1 MTREKYVEI
10 DLIEIN
16 SIKDIEK
23 AEDKLASLASD
34 KNARIKTNLQLMI
47 HRNINYMALKI
58 GENRYKNVF
67 TYSYESNEISS
78 LDGLVGVLLDKYHVV
93 KMHPDIEIVQKL
105 YPVNMVLV
113 YLASL
118 KELFLKRNL

>member
-10 DLIEIN
+10 DLIELI

-47 HRNINYMALKI
+47 HRGVNYMALKI